1 MNVIDFINKLKIN
14 NDDVKSNNILFYLGK
29 FNLVKY
35 NIKRIIKKP
44 LNNYKGGGDGKGN
57 GKINNLEEFIFND
70 VKFIVRIVHGDAT
83 DIKDKTHTIKFV
95 SLDDMH
101 ENSIVCAI
109 VNFDY
114 EKKTA
119 FIQSMG
125 DTGNCVF
132 CPSKNINFK
141 VGQILIIM
149 IITLCQEKNNINKIE
164 LTDISKFNCFNTFNK
179 KDEYIVNSNYRIH
192 DNFDLKIISTL
203 LKGVPYYDKYDF
215 KPKLNEDKEI
225 LKHNKKIFEQ
235 KIKLNTLNLKNNIQK
250 YLADLKIIT
259 TKDHQNK
266 YLNIINKYVI
276 PLINEYNNKSV
287 DKFFYAILNTNPD
300 NTDDKIILCN
310 IIISFYK
317 KIFNEMNYKKFK
329 HNVFIKEI

>member
-1 MNVIDFINKLKIN
+1 
-14 NDDVKSNNILFYLGK
+14 
-29 FNLVKY
+29 
-35 NIKRIIKKP
+35 
-44 LNNYKGGGDGKGN
+44 
-57 GKINNLEEFIFND
+57 
-70 VKFIVRIVHGDAT
+70 
-83 DIKDKTHTIKFV
+83 
-95 SLDDMH
+95 MH

-141 VGQILIIM
+141 VGQILIAM
-149 IITLCQEKNNINKIE
+149 IITLCQEKKNINKIE

-179 KDEYIVNSNYRIH
+179 KDEYIVNPNYRIH

-225 LKHNKKIFEQ
+225 LKHNKKIFEL

-250 YLADLKIIT
+250 YLDDLKIIS
-259 TKDHQNK
+259 
-266 YLNIINKYVI
+266 LWINLFMQY
-276 PLINEYNNKSV
+276 
-287 DKFFYAILNTNPD
+287 
-300 NTDDKIILCN
+300 
-310 IIISFYK
+310 
-317 KIFNEMNYKKFK
+317 
-329 HNVFIKEI
+329 